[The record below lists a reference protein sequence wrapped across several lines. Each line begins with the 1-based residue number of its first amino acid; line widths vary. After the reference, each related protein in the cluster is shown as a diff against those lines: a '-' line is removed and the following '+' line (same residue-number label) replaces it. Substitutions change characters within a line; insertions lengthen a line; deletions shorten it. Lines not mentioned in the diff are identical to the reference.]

1 MQQWVLCFSPMSA
14 YFKGWTWSRLMC
26 LHTAIQ
32 ASGLSRTACYSL
44 SRLSQH
50 INSHITLQWLDT
62 AKVYMQARPWLQP
75 LCVLHNDT
83 AAVDAKPRLTY
94 ELILQRLD
102 MIQADVQVWP
112 Q

>member
-1 MQQWVLCFSPMSA
+1 VGAVLLT
-14 YFKGWTWSRLMC
+14 YELVLQRLDMVQADV
-26 LHTAIQ
+26 LTHTAIQ